1 MVAILKAS
9 QALSSQTSLGR
20 LKEQLVE
27 LLAGLTGA
35 TSVLL
40 ILADK
45 DTHEWFSS
53 PAGDDDAISIPIE
66 DAGARG
72 LIPLSAFHYVER
84 TRVQLLTS
92 DETRDDRLA
101 RDRYFTDCG
110 QCSLLAVPIMSQGEL
125 RAGLVLENRHG
136 RDAFSE
142 AGLGAVSLIAGQ
154 LAVSLDNVMLYA
166 SLERK
171 VAERTEA
178 LAAANAQLAQLS
190 LTDAMTG
197 ITNRRGFD
205 DQLRRY
211 WQRALR
217 NKTSIGLAMI
227 DIDEFKKYNDGYG
240 HAAGDVC
247 LARVAAALNDGVRE
261 GSDVAARYGGEEF
274 VLILGESDSAG
285 ALTVAERVRS
295 AVAGMREPHAASGH
309 GIVTI
314 SVGIVAVVPGADNDP
329 AGFLKAADDALY
341 EAKRGGRNR
350 VVLGKLSKS
359 AIPPS
364 AEKNGGVLVT
374 QDTSISSSF

>member
-1 MVAILKAS
+1 MTSATVDVVAILKAS
-9 QALSSQTSLGR
+9 QALSSQTILGR

-66 DAGARG
+66 DAGPRG

-110 QCSLLAVPIMSQGEL
+110 QCSLLAVPIMSRSEL
-125 RAGLVLENRHG
+125 RAVLVLENREG
-136 RDAFSE
+136 RAAFSE
-142 AGLGAVSLIAGQ
+142 AGLGVVGLIAGQ

-178 LAAANAQLAQLS
+178 LAAANAQLA
-190 LTDAMTG
+190 
-197 ITNRRGFD
+197 RR
-205 DQLRRY
+205 
-211 WQRALR
+211 
-217 NKTSIGLAMI
+217 
-227 DIDEFKKYNDGYG
+227 
-240 HAAGDVC
+240 
-247 LARVAAALNDGVRE
+247 
-261 GSDVAARYGGEEF
+261 
-274 VLILGESDSAG
+274 
-285 ALTVAERVRS
+285 
-295 AVAGMREPHAASGH
+295 
-309 GIVTI
+309 
-314 SVGIVAVVPGADNDP
+314 
-329 AGFLKAADDALY
+329 
-341 EAKRGGRNR
+341 
-350 VVLGKLSKS
+350 
-359 AIPPS
+359 
-364 AEKNGGVLVT
+364 
-374 QDTSISSSF
+374 

>member
-9 QALSSQTSLGR
+9 QALSSQTSLSR

-45 DTHEWFSS
+45 DTHEWFYS
-53 PAGDDDAISIPIE
+53 PAGDDDAASIAIR

-72 LIPLSAFHYVER
+72 LVPLSAFHYVER
-84 TRVQLLTS
+84 TREALLAA
-92 DETRDDRLA
+92 DATRDDRLT
-101 RDRYFTDCG
+101 RDRYFTECG
-110 QCSLLAVPIMSQGEL
+110 QCSLLAVPIMNQGEL
-125 RAGLVLENRHG
+125 RAVLVLENRHG

-142 AGLGAVSLIAGQ
+142 AGLGAVNLIAGQ

-178 LAAANAQLAQLS
+178 LATANAQLAHLS

-205 DQLRRY
+205 EQLERH

-217 NKTSIGLAMI
+217 NHTSIGLAMI
-227 DIDEFKKYNDGYG
+227 DVDEFKKYNDCYG
-240 HAAGDVC
+240 HAAGDIC
-247 LARVAAALNDGVRE
+247 LARVAAALCAGIRQGPDI
-261 GSDVAARYGGEEF
+261 AARYGGEEF
-274 VLILGESDSAG
+274 VLILGESDGASA
-285 ALTVAERVRS
+285 LIVAERVRS
-295 AVAGMREPHAASGH
+295 AVAGLREPHAASGH

-314 SVGIVAVVPGADNDP
+314 SLGLVAVVPGADSDP
-329 AGFLKAADDALY
+329 ADFLKAADDALY

-350 VVLGKLSKS
+350 VVLGTATAST
-359 AIPPS
+359 
-364 AEKNGGVLVT
+364 G
-374 QDTSISSSF
+374 SFPR